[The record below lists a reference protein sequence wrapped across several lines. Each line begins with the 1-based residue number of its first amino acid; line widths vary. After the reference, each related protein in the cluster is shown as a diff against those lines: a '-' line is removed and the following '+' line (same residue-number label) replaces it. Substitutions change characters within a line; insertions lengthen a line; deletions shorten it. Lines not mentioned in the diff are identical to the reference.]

1 MAMAGKVLL
10 AAIGVTLG
18 AGIAAAAPMGLAI
31 KSASVQADTFTG
43 EPTLVVE
50 LQPSAQRAFTKLTT
64 RHVGETLNLL
74 IDGAVVSSPRI
85 QSPIVG
91 TSVVISGD
99 FTPSE
104 AVALAQRLSNGEST
118 VEVDLAAP

>member
-1 MAMAGKVLL
+1 MVGRVLL
-10 AAIGVTLG
+10 VAAGVLLEP
-18 AGIAAAAPMGLAI
+18 GIASAAPMGLAI
-31 KSASVQADTFTG
+31 KSASVQSDTFTG

-50 LQPSAQRAFTKLTT
+50 LLPSAQRAFAKLTT

-85 QSPIVG
+85 QTPIVG

-99 FTPSE
+99 FTPTE
-104 AVALAQRLSNGEST
+104 AVVLSQRLSNGESV
-118 VEVDLAAP
+118 VEVELAAP

>member
-1 MAMAGKVLL
+1 MAVAGKVLL
-10 AAIGVTLG
+10 AAIGVTLAMG
-18 AGIAAAAPMGLAI
+18 VASAAPMGLAI
-31 KSASVQADTFTG
+31 KSASAQADTFSG
-43 EPTLVVE
+43 APTLVVE

-104 AVALAQRLSNGEST
+104 ATALAQRLSNGESV

>member
-1 MAMAGKVLL
+1 MMVGRVMLVATGVLL
-10 AAIGVTLG
+10 GP
-18 AGIAAAAPMGLAI
+18 GIASAAPMSLAI
-31 KSASVQADTFTG
+31 KSASVQSDTFTG

-50 LQPSAQRAFTKLTT
+50 LLPSAQRAFAKLTT

-85 QSPIVG
+85 QTPIVG

-99 FTPSE
+99 FTPTE
-104 AVALAQRLSNGEST
+104 AVALSQRLSNGESV
-118 VEVDLAAP
+118 VEVELAAP

>member
-1 MAMAGKVLL
+1 MVTAGRVLL
-10 AAIGVTLG
+10 AAMGLLG
-18 AGIAAAAPMGLAI
+18 AGMAVAAPMPLAV
-31 KSASVQADTFTG
+31 KSASARSGAFTG

-91 TSVVISGD
+91 SSVVISGD
-99 FTPSE
+99 FTASE
-104 AVALAQRLSNGEST
+104 AMALAQRLSNGESS